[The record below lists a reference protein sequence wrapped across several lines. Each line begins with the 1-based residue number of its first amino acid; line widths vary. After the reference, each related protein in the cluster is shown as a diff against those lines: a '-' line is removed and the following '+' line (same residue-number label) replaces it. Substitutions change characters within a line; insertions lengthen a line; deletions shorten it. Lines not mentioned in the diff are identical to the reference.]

1 MATEKLQK
9 NTEVKVQKLTLTGV
23 VVSTKM
29 KDTVVV
35 RVDRYVK
42 HPIYQKFQTRSQ
54 KFKVHDAGN
63 TVKEGQT
70 VTIQSTRPI
79 SKTKHFIIVK

>member
-1 MATEKLQK
+1 MQENSK
-9 NTEVKVQKLTLTGV
+9 NPQKLVGT

-42 HPIYQKFQTRSQ
+42 HKKYEKFYTKSA
-54 KFKVHDAGN
+54 KFKVHDPGN
-63 TVKEGQT
+63 TKSVGEKVVIIAT
-70 VTIQSTRPI
+70 KPI
-79 SKTKHFIIVK
+79 SKDKKFKIIN

>member
-1 MATEKLQK
+1 MP
-9 NTEVKVQKLTLTGV
+9 EVKVQKLTLTGV

-29 KDTVVV
+29 KDTIVV
-35 RVDRYVK
+35 RVDRFLK
-42 HPIYQKFQTRSQ
+42 HPIYKKFLTRSK

-63 TVKEGQT
+63 TAKEGDT

-79 SKTKHFIIVK
+79 SKTKHFIIIK